1 MIEIEITLLTNNLV
15 KPFQKFH
22 KMNKLDFIQFNKLH
36 VTKCLAE
43 HGLGF
48 LLTVYEI
55 DSSKDHEKRKQL
67 RKIIFDVGGTNLTY
81 LHNLSVMNLLVKD
94 VDSIVLSHWH
104 YDHIGGLYKVL
115 EAIKHQIPVY
125 THRFAEFERVFRRSD
140 DVQPSDLRGK
150 SYEEIEPLLTQ
161 TKIVNQEPIDID
173 LITQL
178 GGNVKLISE
187 DTNILNLD
195 ELKIWVSGE
204 IPRIHTDEDFSDY
217 FSFQDKG
224 ILEEDKILDDK
235 CLILEFQDRI
245 ILLNGCCHS
254 GLKNT
259 IDYITSH
266 TAKPFSQIIGGFH
279 MASAS
284 KKTLN
289 STLNHLTDL
298 PKFKNRLYLF
308 PIHCT
313 GDKFLRLL
321 QCNQIGSLHAFDL
334 SVGNVFKFRS

>member
-1 MIEIEITLLTNNLV
+1 MIEIEIALLTNNLV

-22 KMNKLDFIQFNKLH
+22 KKYKLNFIQFNKLH
-36 VTKCLAE
+36 VTQCLAE

-55 DSSKDHEKRKQL
+55 NDSGDFEERKQL
-67 RKIIFDVGGTNLTY
+67 SKIIFDVGGTNLTY
-81 LHNLSVMNLLVKD
+81 LHNLSVMNLLVND

-115 EAIKHQIPVY
+115 EAIEHQIPVY
-125 THRFAEFERVFRRSD
+125 THRYAEFERIFRRSD

-150 SYEEIEPLLTQ
+150 SYEEIESFLTQ
-161 TKIVNQEPIDID
+161 SKIVNQEPIDLD

-178 GGNVKLISE
+178 GGNVKFISE
-187 DTNILNLD
+187 DTNILNLE
-195 ELKIWVSGE
+195 ELKIWASGE
-204 IPRIHTDEDFSDY
+204 IPRIHADEDFSDY
-217 FSFQDKG
+217 FSFQDNG

-284 KKTLN
+284 KNSLN

-298 PKFKNRLYLF
+298 PKYENRLYLF

-321 QCNQIGSLHAFDL
+321 QCNQIGSLQAFDL
-334 SVGNVFKFRS
+334 SVGNVFKFKS